1 MSAAD
6 EAAQVVNTQPKFTLQ
21 WAGDKE
27 PGVPV
32 ALDVLL
38 ADNADNEELC
48 EWARRAVPDSG
59 RIFGGGAA
67 PMCSIR
73 RIS

>member
-1 MSAAD
+1 MD
-6 EAAQVVNTQPKFTLQ
+6 EATQIKPALDQPRFTLQ
-21 WAGDKE
+21 WPGDKE
-27 PGVPV
+27 PGAPV

-38 ADNADNEELC
+38 ADNAENVELC
-48 EWARRAVPDSG
+48 EWARAAVHDSG

-73 RIS
+73 RVS